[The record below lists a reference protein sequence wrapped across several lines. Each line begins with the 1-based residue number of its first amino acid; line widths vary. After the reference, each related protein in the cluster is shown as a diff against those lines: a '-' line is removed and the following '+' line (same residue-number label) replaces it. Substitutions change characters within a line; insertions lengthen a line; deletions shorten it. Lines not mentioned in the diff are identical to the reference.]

1 MSARLDGLASA
12 TEAFGAGGVIAGSI
26 GKGGKIG
33 SWLTKL
39 FAKEEAASDT
49 FQGVK
54 EASQYL
60 QQNGFSRARRVE
72 ILQSF
77 EVGTVKVR
85 AAGTTEYGLR
95 YYDGVDAL
103 HREDTCL
110 RRSLLLVPAWL
121 FRRTGTR

>member
-1 MSARLDGLASA
+1 MKRVCWSELATPSKGELQQQKNYLKYNLEHPLESLGNA
-12 TEAFGAGGVIAGSI
+12 VAPFGAGGVIAGSI

-39 FAKEEAASDT
+39 FSKEEAASDT

-77 EVGTVKVR
+77 EIGTVNVR
-85 AAGTTEYGLR
+85 A
-95 YYDGVDAL
+95 
-103 HREDTCL
+103 
-110 RRSLLLVPAWL
+110 
-121 FRRTGTR
+121 